1 MRRPALGVLAVC
13 LGLAG
18 CGGDDPD
25 VPSAAPTVGQ
35 TPTTT
40 APRSPLPP
48 SLGGA
53 EGRPPRAEAAAPV
66 RRPPIVQ
73 MRIPYGSKRRADM
86 AAYSFR
92 HYGDREW
99 RLRPRAIVEH
109 WTQNS
114 SVRATYEIFRPNR
127 RDPELQEL
135 PGTCSHYVIAASGTI
150 YQLVPDGVRCRHAFG
165 VNHVA
170 LGIEHVGFSD
180 SQVMGN
186 RRQLAASLALTRWL
200 ACRYGIATRD
210 VIGHAETLRS
220 RFYTERHPER
230 YGRDTHDDFDRRTM
244 TRYRRLVAAR
254 PCR

>member
-1 MRRPALGVLAVC
+1 LFWCVALLVV
-13 LGLAG
+13 AG
-18 CGGDDPD
+18 CGGDEVD
-25 VPSAAPTVGQ
+25 VPSGAPTVAQ
-35 TPTTT
+35 SPTTS
-40 APRSPLPP
+40 APALPAR
-48 SLGGA
+48 GGA
-53 EGRPPRAEAAAPV
+53 EGQARPVRPAAGVAVV

-73 MRIPYGSKRRADM
+73 MRIPYGAKRRADM

-99 RLRPRAIVEH
+99 RLRPRAVVQH

-135 PGTCSHYVIAASGTI
+135 PGTCSHYVIATGGTI
-150 YQLVPDGVRCRHAFG
+150 YQLVDEGVRCRHAFG

-180 SQVMGN
+180 AQVMGN
-186 RRQLAASLALTRWL
+186 RPQLAASLALTRWL
-200 ACRYGIATRD
+200 ACRHGIASRD

-230 YGRDTHDDFDRRTM
+230 FGRDTHDDFGRRAM
-244 TRYRRLVAAR
+244 TRYRALVAAR